1 MRNIK
6 DLFDLTGRIAIVTG
20 GAGQLGFAMS
30 QSLAELGANVVIASR
45 NVENCREKAAL
56 LSKDNPEAVGM
67 QLDITEE
74 QSIKDLT
81 SQVISRF
88 GKIDVLVNNAVT
100 GIRGGVG
107 VEDMTLE
114 DWEYSLRGGLTSV
127 FQCSQIIGA
136 EMVKRKSGVIVNI
149 GSIYGIVA
157 ADQGIYGDS
166 GINSPPNY
174 AAVKGGVVQFTRYLS
189 TYWAK
194 HSIRVNM
201 ITPGGFYN
209 AKFKTELP
217 DYETFLKNYCR
228 KTPLGRMANPED
240 IKGAIAYLASDASL
254 YVTGANLILDG
265 GFTVW

>member
-1 MRNIK
+1 MKSVKN
-6 DLFDLTGRIAIVTG
+6 LFDLTGRVAIVTG

-45 NVENCREKAAL
+45 NVENCCEKAAL

-67 QLDITEE
+67 QLDITDE
-74 QSIKDLT
+74 QAIRKLT
-81 SQVISRF
+81 SQVMDRF
-88 GKIDVLVNNAVT
+88 GKVDILVNNAIT
-100 GIRGGVG
+100 GTRGGVG
-107 VEDMTLE
+107 VEDMALE
-114 DWEYSLRGGLTSV
+114 DWELSMRGGLTSV

-136 EMVKRKSGVIVNI
+136 EMVKRQSGVIVNI

-174 AAVKGGVVQFTRYLS
+174 AAVKGGAVQLTRYFA

-201 ITPGGFYN
+201 ITPGGFYSE
-209 AKFKTELP
+209 KLKKERE
-217 DYETFLKNYCR
+217 DYGTFLKNYCR

-240 IKGAIAYLASDASL
+240 IKGAIAYLASDASI
-254 YVTGANLILDG
+254 YVTGANLVLDG